1 MFLVGDITV
10 TMAVE
15 KEYEGRKYFVC
26 QGMAKDGEVYK
37 FSTRFED
44 HPQKGDVFQMK
55 ISPSTRDFKPQAS
68 FEKVK

>member
-10 TMAVE
+10 TMAIE

-37 FSTRFED
+37 FSCRYED
-44 HPQKGDVFQMK
+44 YPKKGDVFQMK
-55 ISPSTRDFKPQAS
+55 ISPSTRDFKPQAT

>member
-1 MFLVGDITV
+1 MFLVGDLTV
-10 TMAVE
+10 TMAQE

-44 HPQKGDVFQMK
+44 YPKKGDVFQMK
-55 ISPSTRDFKPQAS
+55 IAPSTKDFKPQAF